1 MTQSPP
7 NNSKSYILARVAI
20 LTSLALIFSYVEA
33 IIPYNPGIPGVKLGI
48 SNVVIIVALYK
59 YGFKEA
65 VAISIIRV
73 LLAGLLFNGMFG
85 AIYSLAGSVLS
96 ILVMIGLKKVK
107 IFSVLGISVA
117 GAVAHNIGQLIV
129 ASMIIEDIRIFFY
142 LPVLIFSGIAAGIAV
157 GIAST
162 IILNAGA
169 SNSI

>member
-48 SNVVIIVALYK
+48 SNVVIVVALYK

-162 IILNAGA
+162 IILNAGT